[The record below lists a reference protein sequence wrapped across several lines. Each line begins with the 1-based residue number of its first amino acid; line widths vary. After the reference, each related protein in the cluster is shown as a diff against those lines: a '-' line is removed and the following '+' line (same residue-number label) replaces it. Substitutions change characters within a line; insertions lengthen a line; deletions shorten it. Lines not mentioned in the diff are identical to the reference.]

1 MKKILVAHSLI
12 LTVIVGYL
20 AWRDLLKPAEPDSP
34 RQVREIVLSY
44 GVPVLDLPAQLDFA
58 GERVPLED
66 PEVRERLDRELHVNA
81 YWHSN
86 TIFLLKRG
94 ARWLPEIGRILAEN
108 GIPDDFK
115 YLTVIESDLLNK
127 VSPSQAVGFWQL
139 LRGTAR
145 DYGLEVGEEV
155 DERYHPLKSTAAA
168 AKYLKNAQNRFGT
181 WTNAAAAYNMGVRG
195 LQNSI
200 ARQGMK
206 SYYDLLLNE
215 ETSRYLFR
223 VLAIKLIFEN
233 PGQYGFHPETD
244 QLYSREKTR
253 QVTVNRSIPD
263 LRDFAFS
270 EGINYKILKRHN
282 PWLRK
287 NSLSVRSG
295 RSYVVDIPLSPV
307 EHPDNRL
314 TEADSSMLE
323 PDSLATEEHMRTQEE

>member
-1 MKKILVAHSLI
+1 LKKILVANSLI
-12 LTVIVGYL
+12 LTFIVGYL
-20 AWRDLLKPAEPDSP
+20 AWRDLLKPTAPDNPGQSKK
-34 RQVREIVLSY
+34 IVLSY
-44 GVPVLDLPAQLDFA
+44 GVPVLDLPTQLDFA

-66 PEVRERLDRELHVNA
+66 PDVRERLDRELHVNA

-115 YLTVIESDLLNK
+115 YLAVIESDLLNK
-127 VSPSQAVGFWQL
+127 VSPSKAVGFWQL
-139 LRGTAR
+139 LSGTAR

-155 DERYHPLKSTAAA
+155 DERYHPLKSTVAA

-223 VLAIKLIFEN
+223 VLAVKLIFEN
-233 PGQYGFHPETD
+233 PGHYGFHPEAE
-244 QLYSREKTR
+244 QLYIREKTR
-253 QVTVNRSIPD
+253 QVTVTRSIPD
-263 LRDFAFS
+263 LRDFSFR

-287 NSLSVRSG
+287 NSLNVRSG
-295 RSYVVDIPLSPV
+295 RSYVVDIPISPV

-314 TEADSSMLE
+314 TEADSFMLE
-323 PDSLATEEHMRTQEE
+323 PDSLSTEEPMRPQQE